1 MVSQARLCLPSL
13 GMGFLRRV
21 LPAYSVH
28 SDTPSLGV
36 GGAQL
41 AGSGVG
47 LGCYSDAQ
55 PCRALVRDGGLK
67 REKVKDTFKE
77 EQQKLYSK
85 MIVGNHEDRSR
96 S

>member
-1 MVSQARLCLPSL
+1 MVDLAMIHEQTGDLTCSL
-13 GMGFLRRV
+13 
-21 LPAYSVH
+21 
-28 SDTPSLGV
+28 SLT
-36 GGAQL
+36 
-41 AGSGVG
+41 
-47 LGCYSDAQ
+47 
-55 PCRALVRDGGLK
+55 RDGGLK

>member
-1 MVSQARLCLPSL
+1 MTIPL
-13 GMGFLRRV
+13 GAAA
-21 LPAYSVH
+21 PA
-28 SDTPSLGV
+28 
-36 GGAQL
+36 
-41 AGSGVG
+41 
-47 LGCYSDAQ
+47 
-55 PCRALVRDGGLK
+55 ALVMFKQRDASAMMQGGWKPSWLLHCLSLLRDGGLK